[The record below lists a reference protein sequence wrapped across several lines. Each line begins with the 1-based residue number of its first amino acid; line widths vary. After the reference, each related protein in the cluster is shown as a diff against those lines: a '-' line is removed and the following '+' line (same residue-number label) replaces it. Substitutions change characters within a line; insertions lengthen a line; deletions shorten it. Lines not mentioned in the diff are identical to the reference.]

1 MEGRKEKF
9 ERKIL
14 GELEQYLQ
22 KPAEEWE
29 WQELELLDDILRAV
43 THQAMAY
50 MSNNNDSIE
59 YAMGRAWK
67 IAEEG
72 EK

>member
-67 IAEEG
+67 IAEE

>member
-1 MEGRKEKF
+1 MEGRKEKL

-67 IAEEG
+67 IAEE